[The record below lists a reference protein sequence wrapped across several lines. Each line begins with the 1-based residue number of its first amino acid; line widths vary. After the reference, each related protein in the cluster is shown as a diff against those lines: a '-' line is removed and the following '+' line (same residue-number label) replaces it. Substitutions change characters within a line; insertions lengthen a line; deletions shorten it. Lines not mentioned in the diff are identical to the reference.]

1 MGGFFKSVA
10 RVAAPVIGNMI
21 APGIGGVIG
30 GAVGTAATG
39 GDLKDTLISGALG
52 GVSAAAP
59 NITGSLAGSAG
70 KAVQS
75 GITGALKGGALG
87 GIATGDA
94 KGALSGALLG
104 GAGGYVGAGGNVPG
118 LGSVGKSGSLTA
130 EGVPIP
136 GRKPTGILGGASKAA
151 SQVSQ
156 AGGAPSGLLGGSG
169 NMLGNTL
176 RAGAAGYS
184 QQQTEEANEEIRR
197 RLLQAQGKA
206 EGALQ
211 PFYDT
216 GQQANEQLSQLM
228 QDPSSVQESPAYNF
242 RVEEGERALRNQ
254 LAASGMSQSGAA
266 MRRAL
271 ELGQQMGSQE
281 YDNQFNRLQGVG
293 QQGAMAA
300 GDMAN
305 LYRDTGGV
313 EAEVLAANQQS
324 RDRMLSQ
331 ILGGFVPPV
340 QNYGFLV

>member
-1 MGGFFKSVA
+1 
-10 RVAAPVIGNMI
+10 
-21 APGIGGVIG
+21 
-30 GAVGTAATG
+30 
-39 GDLKDTLISGALG
+39 
-52 GVSAAAP
+52 
-59 NITGSLAGSAG
+59 
-70 KAVQS
+70 
-75 GITGALKGGALG
+75 
-87 GIATGDA
+87 
-94 KGALSGALLG
+94 
-104 GAGGYVGAGGNVPG
+104 
-118 LGSVGKSGSLTA
+118 
-130 EGVPIP
+130 
-136 GRKPTGILGGASKAA
+136 
-151 SQVSQ
+151 
-156 AGGAPSGLLGGSG
+156 
-169 NMLGNTL
+169 
-176 RAGAAGYS
+176 
-184 QQQTEEANEEIRR
+184 
-197 RLLQAQGKA
+197 LQAQGKA